1 MPSVLDKKSK
11 IKKPEGPEF
20 YISKKVGRAIIDYNM
35 LCEGDKI
42 AVAVS
47 GGKDSMTLLKVVHDR
62 QSFVPIKYDLLA
74 VHVDLGY
81 CLSHT
86 KTLEKY
92 FKKNGYNYC
101 IEKVNI
107 LKNSKRDVNCFWC
120 SWNRRKALFQTA
132 NRLGCNKVALG
143 HHKDDII
150 ETFFINICYAG
161 VLSTM
166 RPALPLFNGQLT
178 IIRPL
183 SFVDEDR
190 IIRYAR
196 SQGFPEFINPCPS
209 AVSSKRSEIKTLLKE
224 LYLKNQHIK
233 GNIFRSLRH
242 FNPDYLL

>member
-1 MPSVLDKKSK
+1 MSISLYKSLNRDVGK
-11 IKKPEGPEF
+11 AIHQ
-20 YISKKVGRAIIDYNM
+20 YDMISN
-35 LCEGDKI
+35 GDKI
-42 AVAVS
+42 LVGVS
-47 GGKDSMTLLKVVHDR
+47 GGKDSLTLMKVLQERIFRIPVSYELFSVYIDPGFEGGYADHLCAWAK
-62 QSFVPIKYDLLA
+62 QSGYDLRVEWTSHGILA
-74 VHVDLGY
+74 HSD
-81 CLSHT
+81 
-86 KTLEKY
+86 E
-92 FKKNGYNYC
+92 
-101 IEKVNI
+101 
-107 LKNSKRDVNCFWC
+107 NSENPCFLC
-120 SWNRRKALFQTA
+120 ARLRRKKIFEVAQE
-132 NRLGCNKVALG
+132 LGCNKVALG

>member
-47 GGKDSMTLLKVVHDR
+47 GGKDSMTLLKVLHDR

-143 HHKDDII
+143 HHKDDIA
-150 ETFFINICYAG
+150 ETVLLNLFFQGEVSAM
-161 VLSTM
+161 S
-166 RPALPLFNGQLT
+166 PKQELFNGAITL
-178 IIRPL
+178 IRPL
-183 SFVDEDR
+183 AYVEEKEIVRFAKTQDFPSQKCLCPNYSASNR
-190 IIRYAR
+190 TKMGKII
-196 SQGFPEFINPCPS
+196 
-209 AVSSKRSEIKTLLKE
+209 KE
-224 LYLKNQHIK
+224 LEKVNPSVKTNICRAVKRIK
-233 GNIFRSLRH
+233 SS
-242 FNPDYLL
+242 YLL